1 MVERGQVRPY
11 PAALG
16 GRGGVLSSDG
26 NVAVLSGDAAARGLA
41 ATAYVFAYS
50 TTTGNYSLCPQARP
64 PPRAPRRRGA
74 ARCAAQG
81 RLLLRR

>member
-1 MVERGQVRPY
+1 MRPY

-26 NVAVLSGDAAARGLA
+26 NVAVLSGDPARRGLA

-64 PPRAPRRRGA
+64 APPWGPRRRAPRAVRRRTVG
-74 ARCAAQG
+74 CSPC
-81 RLLLRR
+81 

>member
-1 MVERGQVRPY
+1 VRPY

-26 NVAVLSGDAAARGLA
+26 NVAVLSGDPARRGLA

-64 PPRAPRRRGA
+64 APPMGAAVPRP
-74 ARCAAQG
+74 ARCAAQDR
-81 RLLLRR
+81 RLLPC